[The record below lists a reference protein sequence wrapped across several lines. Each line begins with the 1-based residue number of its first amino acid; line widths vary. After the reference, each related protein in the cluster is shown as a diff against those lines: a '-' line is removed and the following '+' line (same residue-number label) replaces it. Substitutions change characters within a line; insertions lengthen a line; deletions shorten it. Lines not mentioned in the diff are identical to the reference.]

1 MTATPLYR
9 TAAVVLVLFAAGHT
23 AGFLTFRPSST
34 QGLAVW
40 ESMNSV
46 HFEFAGSTYSYAGF
60 YTGFGLTVTAYML
73 FSAFLA
79 WQLGTLAAR
88 QPRAIGALAW
98 GFAAVQL
105 ACLVLSVLYF
115 FLVPILFSV
124 AFVVCL
130 LWAAWLLRNAGA

>member
-23 AGFLTFRPSST
+23 AGFLTFRPSSP

-60 YTGFGLTVTAYML
+60 YTGFGLTVTPFVGPLCAVTLFAAHAL
-73 FSAFLA
+73 FSRWWLTRYR
-79 WQLGTLAAR
+79 LGPLEWVWRSVTYWKLQPQRIAA
-88 QPRAIGALAW
+88 P
-98 GFAAVQL
+98 V
-105 ACLVLSVLYF
+105 
-115 FLVPILFSV
+115 
-124 AFVVCL
+124 
-130 LWAAWLLRNAGA
+130 AGAVATA